1 MRKKIIVI
9 SVLAVII
16 LISSILAGCKVV
28 SALDPLKELNTAFE
42 NTVEVKA
49 AKIQIEVKAGSVTVY
64 SEITEYRVES
74 DEVNYSSTVKK
85 PSSDIWQKDDYS
97 ESVSSGSMQK
107 SEFSKVL
114 PTKQAINE
122 NDVDGEIKKSEVDG
136 RAVYEFTLSNA
147 EKLAGEGAK
156 NTPAEVEIQTE
167 NEKITYIKIKY
178 SENGYEVEKIYEI
191 DN

>member
-28 SALDPLKELNTAFE
+28 SAFDPLKELNTTFE
-42 NTVEVKA
+42 NTVEVKG
-49 AKIQIEVKAGSVTVY
+49 AKIEIEVKAGSVTVY
-64 SEITEYRVES
+64 SEITEYRVEP
-74 DEVNYSSTVKK
+74 DEVNYSTTVKR
-85 PSSDIWQKDDYS
+85 PSSDIWQKEDYS

-114 PTKQAINE
+114 PFSQTISE

-136 RAVYEFTLSNA
+136 RTVYEFTLSNA
-147 EKLAGEGAK
+147 EKFVREGAK
-156 NTPAEVEIQTE
+156 NTSAEVEIQTE

-178 SENGYEVEKIYEI
+178 SQNGYEVEKTYEI

>member
-74 DEVNYSSTVKK
+74 DQVNYSSTVKK

-107 SEFSKVL
+107 SDFSKVL

>member
-28 SALDPLKELNTAFE
+28 SALDPLKELNTAYE

-74 DEVNYSSTVKK
+74 DQVNYSSTVKK
-85 PSSDIWQKDDYS
+85 PSSDIWQNDDYS
-97 ESVSSGSMQK
+97 ESGSSGSMQK

-136 RAVYEFTLSNA
+136 RTVYEFTLSNA
-147 EKLAGEGAK
+147 EKLAGECAK

>member
-28 SALDPLKELNTAFE
+28 SAFDPLKELNTTFE
-42 NTVEVKA
+42 NTVEVKG
-49 AKIQIEVKAGSVTVY
+49 AKIEIEVKAGSVTVY
-64 SEITEYRVES
+64 SEITEYRVEP
-74 DEVNYSSTVKK
+74 DEVNYSTTVKR
-85 PSSDIWQKDDYS
+85 PSSDIWQKEDYS

-114 PTKQAINE
+114 PFSQTISE

-136 RAVYEFTLSNA
+136 RMVYEFTLSNA
-147 EKLAGEGAK
+147 EKFVREGAK
-156 NTPAEVEIQTE
+156 NTSAEVEIQTE

-178 SENGYEVEKIYEI
+178 SQNGYEVEKTYEI

>member
-28 SALDPLKELNTAFE
+28 SAIDPLKELNATFE
-42 NTVEVKA
+42 NTVEVKD

-74 DEVNYSSTVKK
+74 DQVNYSSTVKK

-147 EKLAGEGAK
+147 EKFAGEGAK